1 MILGLEAY
9 INLHCML
16 LTHSGR
22 PHHEPIEYSHSWV
35 NNMGKAENFNI
46 ASEQAVLFV
55 PVKQIEEPSD
65 PSKAPLSDKIRIAI
79 DAIKRELKQGFH
91 PLVSVSFGKDSSVT
105 LSLTLQAVSELQAE
119 GFSVPTLHV
128 LHSDTKLEN
137 VVVHAYNQSQIRALR
152 SFAASSGID
161 IKVWVASPSLSN
173 DYLVSIIGGR
183 TIASVGANTKCSSM
197 MKVAPLSRLKK
208 DVLKWIAEKEGTK
221 PKKVRA
227 ISLIGTRFDESA
239 TRDQKMNDRG
249 ESATHAVYLNTANQ
263 EYVLSPVANFTT
275 LDVFE
280 YIGMVRSAKIST
292 YSNFDQLVEIYRD
305 LNNGDC
311 MVTAYLANKEA
322 ARPPCSA
329 RTGCWIC
336 TRVSRDESA
345 ENMLKAEDG
354 SFAWTKP
361 LNDLR
366 NFIRA
371 HHFNPQTRNWLG
383 RSVNVERGTVTI
395 APNSYSPSMCMAIL
409 KMVLTIQAREFNSAW
424 SEGREPRFVLL
435 TIQQIIGIDVLWG
448 RYGYHRPFEAI
459 RQWIEI
465 MEKGKRYRIPSVEDV
480 PTFTE
485 RDVSFRGE
493 APFGDEHFHGTF
505 SGLRNIEHAAA
516 DCESIKVMSDG
527 TYVTDANV
535 GDIFEVDEEGAELFW
550 SFERDNALE
559 RITLN
564 DAPAAVVHYFLGL
577 GTVTLFKG
585 GHGEVDRM
593 LRMSNQI
600 YRSGLRDYLH
610 DPKKLMQILGAT
622 EAKSTA
628 TGRADEEQLALF

>member
-1 MILGLEAY
+1 M
-9 INLHCML
+9 
-16 LTHSGR
+16 GR
-22 PHHEPIEYSHSWV
+22 
-35 NNMGKAENFNI
+35 AEIFSI

-55 PVKQIEEPSD
+55 PVKQIDVPPD
-65 PSKAPLSDKIRIAI
+65 PSKAQLSVKVRIAV
-79 DAIKRELKQGFH
+79 DAIKSELRQGYH
-91 PLVSVSFGKDSSVT
+91 PLVSCSFGKDSSVT
-105 LSLTLQAVSELQAE
+105 LSLTLLAILELKLE
-119 GFSVPTLHV
+119 GFNVPTLHV

-137 VVVHAYNQSQIRALR
+137 VVVHAYNQSQIRSLR
-152 SFAASSGID
+152 AFADSSGID
-161 IKVWVASPSLSN
+161 IKVWVTSPTLSN

-183 TIASVGANTKCSSM
+183 TIASVGSNTKCSSM
-197 MKVAPLSRLKK
+197 MKVAPLSRQKK
-208 DVLKWIAEKEGTK
+208 AVMKWIAEKEGISQK
-221 PKKVRA
+221 QVRA
-227 ISLIGTRFDESA
+227 LSLIGTRLEESTA
-239 TRDQKMNDRG
+239 RGQKMTDRG
-249 ESATHAVYLNTANQ
+249 ESATQAVRLNTSAR
-263 EYVLSPVANFTT
+263 EYVLSVVANFTT
-275 LDVFE
+275 MDIFE
-280 YIGMVRSAKIST
+280 YIGWVRSGKIST
-292 YSNFDQLVEIYRD
+292 YSDFDQLVEIYRD

-345 ENMLKAEDG
+345 ENMLNAEDG

-371 HHFNPQTRNWLG
+371 YHFNPQTRNWLG
-383 RSVNVERGTVTI
+383 RSVNTETGTVSI
-395 APNSYSPSMCMAIL
+395 APNSYSPQMCLAL
-409 KMVLTIQAREFNSAW
+409 LQMVLSIQAKEFKSAW
-424 SEGREPRFVLL
+424 REGREPRFELL
-435 TIQQIIGIDVLWG
+435 TIQQIIGIDLLWG
-448 RYGYHRPFEAI
+448 RYGYQRPFTAI

-465 MEKGKRYRIPSVEDV
+465 MEQGKRYSIPSIEDL

-485 RDVSFRGE
+485 HDVSFRGE
-493 APFGDEHFHGTF
+493 APFGDEHFFGTF
-505 SGLRNIEHAAA
+505 SGLRNVEHATA
-516 DCESIKVMSDG
+516 DCESTKILSDG

-559 RITLN
+559 RISLN

-585 GHGEVDRM
+585 SHGDVNRM

-600 YRSGLRDYLH
+600 HRSGLRPHLH
-610 DPKKLMQILGAT
+610 DPKKLMEILGAT
-622 EAKSTA
+622 EAKPA
-628 TGRADEEQLALF
+628 NTGRANIKQMSIFD

>member
-1 MILGLEAY
+1 M
-9 INLHCML
+9 
-16 LTHSGR
+16 
-22 PHHEPIEYSHSWV
+22 EPSNTWIQV
-35 NNMGKAENFNI
+35 TGMGKAESFSN

-55 PVKQIEEPSD
+55 PVKQIDVPSNPSREPLGV
-65 PSKAPLSDKIRIAI
+65 KVFIAVE
-79 DAIKRELKQGFH
+79 AIKSELKQGYH
-91 PLVSVSFGKDSSVT
+91 PLVSCSFGKDSSVT
-105 LSLTLQAVSELQAE
+105 LSLTLQAIMELHAE
-119 GFSVPTLHV
+119 GITVPTLHV

-152 SFAASSGID
+152 DFAASSGID
-161 IKVWVASPSLSN
+161 IKVWVASPTLSN
-173 DYLVSIIGGR
+173 DYLVSMIGGR

-208 DVLKWIAEKEGTK
+208 DVLKWVAEKEGIK
-221 PKKVRA
+221 QKQVRSL
-227 ISLIGTRFDESA
+227 SLIGTRFDESTA
-239 TRDQKMNDRG
+239 RDQKMTDRG
-249 ESATHAVYLNTANQ
+249 ESATHAVKLNTSAQ
-263 EYVLSPVANFTT
+263 EYVLSAVANFTT
-275 LDVFE
+275 MDIFE
-280 YIGMVRSAKIST
+280 YIGWVRSGKIST
-292 YSNFDQLVEIYRD
+292 YSDFDQLVEIYRD

-395 APNSYSPSMCMAIL
+395 APNSYSPYMCMAIL

-424 SEGREPRFVLL
+424 REGREPRFVLL
-435 TIQQIIGIDVLWG
+435 TIQQIIAIDVLWG
-448 RYGYHRPFEAI
+448 RYGYHRPFAAI

-465 MEKGKRYRIPSVEDV
+465 MEKGKRYGIPSIEDLPV
-480 PTFTE
+480 FTE

-493 APFGDEHFHGTF
+493 APFGDEHFYGTF

-516 DCESIKVMSDG
+516 DCESTKILSDG

-535 GDIFEVDEEGAELFW
+535 GDIFEVDEEGADLFW

-600 YRSGLRDYLH
+600 YRSGLRLHLH
-610 DPKKLMQILGAT
+610 DPKKLMEILGAT
-622 EAKSTA
+622 EAKPAT
-628 TGRADEEQLALF
+628 TGRANEEQLALFD